1 MAETNQPDIVC
12 LGEPMAEFSELP
24 DGPPGHYLAGFGGDT
39 SNCAIAAA
47 RQGAQVGYLTAL
59 GEDTFGDAFIELWT
73 REGVDCRHVHRN
85 LDAHTAAYFISHG
98 ADGHRF
104 SYLRRGS
111 AASRLTPD
119 DIPEE
124 YVAGAEF
131 LHISGISQAISEGAC
146 DAVSHAIEIARRH
159 GTRVSYDL
167 NLRLS
172 LWSLAQ
178 ARAVTEAT
186 VEFADVVLTNAEE
199 GAQLTGVDTPVA
211 IAEHY
216 LAKGPSIVVV
226 KDGAAGALVA
236 SAEARETIPGR
247 SVEAVDAS
255 GAGDTF
261 DGAFLAETLRG
272 ADPIAAARYAN
283 AAAALSTTGYG
294 AVTPIPKR
302 SAVET
307 FLRTH

>member
-1 MAETNQPDIVC
+1 MAEADQPDIVC

-47 RQGAQVGYLTAL
+47 RQGARVGYLTAL
-59 GEDTFGDAFIELWT
+59 GDDSFGDAFIDLWR
-73 REGVDCRHVHRN
+73 REGVDCRHVRRDP
-85 LDAHTAAYFISHG
+85 DAHTAVYFISHG

-111 AASRLTPD
+111 AASRITSKY
-119 DIPEE
+119 IPEA
-124 YVAGAEF
+124 YIAGARV
-131 LHISGISQAISEGAC
+131 LHISGISQAISDSAC
-146 DAVSHAIEIARRH
+146 DAVFHAIDIARRH
-159 GTRVSYDL
+159 DTKVSYDL

-172 LWSLAQ
+172 LWPL
-178 ARAVTEAT
+178 ARARAITEAT
-186 VEFADVVLTNAEE
+186 AALADFVLTNGEE
-199 GAQLTGVDTPVA
+199 GAALTGRDNPDD
-211 IAEHY
+211 IAGHY
-216 LAKGPSIVVV
+216 LALAPSIVVV
-226 KDGAAGALVA
+226 KTGADGALVA
-236 SAEARETIPGR
+236 TAHTRETIPGHT
-247 SVEAVDAS
+247 VKTVDAS

-294 AVTPIPKR
+294 AVTPIPDRAIVKN
-302 SAVET
+302 
-307 FLRTH
+307 FLGDT